1 VLYARRKDIQRKKD
15 MLGKHY
21 LYPIEYTLELIG
33 GKWKTMILFVLM
45 EEGTKRFGELRNRIN
60 GITQGVLTTQLR
72 ELEKHGLLDR
82 KIYPTVPPKVEYSL
96 TPFGK
101 SLYPVLKGMCTWG
114 SEQLK
119 LNKNDLL
126 D

>member
-1 VLYARRKDIQRKKD
+1 MPSKD
-15 MLGKHY
+15 Y

-45 EEGTKRFGELRNRIN
+45 EEGTKRFGELRSIIS

-72 ELEKHGLLDR
+72 ELEKHGLINR

-96 TPFGK
+96 TRFGQ

-114 SEQLK
+114 SEH
-119 LNKNDLL
+119 LNNKKNDLS